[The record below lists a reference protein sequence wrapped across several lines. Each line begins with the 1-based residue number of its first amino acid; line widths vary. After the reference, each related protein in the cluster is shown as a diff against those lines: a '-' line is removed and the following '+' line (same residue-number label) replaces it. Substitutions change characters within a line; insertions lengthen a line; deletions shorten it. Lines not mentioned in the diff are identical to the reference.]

1 MARVNST
8 TKETGNN
15 FNVANGTGAAVRA
28 GINDIF
34 FSFKNNKLCKWRSFW
49 RWKCSSIPTSY

>member
-15 FNVANGTGAAVRA
+15 FNVSNGTGAAVRA

-34 FSFKNNKLCKWRSFW
+34 QL
-49 RWKCSSIPTSY
+49 